1 MLTFQYLHM
10 THYFSDPLSVISAD
24 RNGMELQTQHFDA
37 IRVLP
42 SFKRLVNAQ
51 AHRLIELKE

>member
-10 THYFSDPLSVISAD
+10 TYYFSDPLSVLLAD

-37 IRVLP
+37 IRSLP
-42 SFKRLVNAQ
+42 SLKRSFDAEAFIGLMD
-51 AHRLIELKE
+51 